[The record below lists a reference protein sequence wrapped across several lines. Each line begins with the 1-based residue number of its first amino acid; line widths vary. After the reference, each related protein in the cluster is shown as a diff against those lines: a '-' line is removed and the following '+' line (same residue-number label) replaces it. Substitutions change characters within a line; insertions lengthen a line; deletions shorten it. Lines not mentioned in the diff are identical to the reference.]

1 MQREAQARF
10 EEGIAR
16 VKAGNL
22 EGARLS
28 FTQAYAL
35 LEKPTILWNLALTD
49 EKTGHLLE
57 ALDHFRQYARNATGP
72 DDHVNA
78 DKHIAVLLTQTTHL
92 DVAAPS
98 GAQIVIDGNPAGP
111 APLTAAVDV
120 MPGPHHL
127 EARTAQSSRTADVDG
142 LAGQL
147 VHVNLMPPPVLAP
160 EPVPQPEDAAP
171 APAPSLPDT
180 PEPVESSAP
189 PPRAASRPWPSSAPL
204 PQLSAG
210 LGVYF
215 ALQSQNNERA
225 AAGWYHQDRERQQ
238 ARAFTPS
245 SAADADT
252 CASWNDNVQ
261 AQGRDAILSD
271 VLYVAGGALAVGA
284 VATWLLW
291 PTETKTGAVVVT
303 PVVDAAGAG
312 VYALRALPERFIE
325 EGSYAC
331 EDAVGSADGEF
342 FRRCRVGVCVRGQHD
357 R

>member
-1 MQREAQARF
+1 MVAVWLAASAPWVARADDTMQHEAQARF

-57 ALDHFRQYARNATGP
+57 ALDHFRQYARNAAGP
-72 DDHVNA
+72 DDHANA
-78 DKHIAVLLTQTTHL
+78 DKHIAALAAQTTHL
-92 DVAAPS
+92 EIAAPA
-98 GAQIVIDGNPAGP
+98 GAQIVLDGNPAGA
-111 APLTAAVDV
+111 APLAEAVDV
-120 MPGPHHL
+120 LPGPHRL
-127 EARTAQSSRTADVDG
+127 EARTGQSSRSADVEG

-160 EPVPQPEDAAP
+160 EPVPETHDAAP
-171 APAPSLPDT
+171 TPEPALPDT
-180 PEPVESSAP
+180 PEPVESPS
-189 PPRAASRPWPSSAPL
+189 PSSARVTTVAVL
-204 PQLSAG
+204 GAAAAASAG
-210 LGVYF
+210 FGVYF

-225 AAGWYHQDRERQQ
+225 AEGYRQ
-238 ARAFTPS
+238 ANPS
-245 SAADADT
+245 SACFKPSGSIQVDM
-252 CASWNDNVQ
+252 CALWNDNVQ

-291 PTETKTGAVVVT
+291 PNETKTGAVVVT
-303 PVVDAAGAG
+303 PVVGTSGAG
-312 VYALRALPERFIE
+312 VRAMGRF
-325 EGSYAC
+325 
-331 EDAVGSADGEF
+331 
-342 FRRCRVGVCVRGQHD
+342 
-357 R
+357 